1 MLAQLSLVQ
10 MLLRCCT
17 QVWCLCMVR
26 KLDRVQRR
34 CMRVELKV
42 KKSCH
47 VVARTPSAASNKEL
61 RETWSVCMYL
71 WRTEVG
77 LWEFGVAD
85 DECVRGNQSV

>member
-1 MLAQLSLVQ
+1 MPVHGAKAGG
-10 MLLRCCT
+10 
-17 QVWCLCMVR
+17 